1 MLYGFDT
8 KDDKAAT
15 AALITYAVYKSRD
28 VKRGPSGYEMWAQ
41 IERFARTS
49 SKRATDFGTFLN
61 KFKSKMA
68 CGTINPK
75 WTSTGILKKTATILE
90 TGEIITQTKD
100 TKDRDF
106 MIEIME
112 SPQEYQKQVIDM
124 IYKQTQRI
132 VLLVRDRL
140 EREKIVIDY
149 LEEEE
154 V

>member
-1 MLYGFDT
+1 
-8 KDDKAAT
+8 
-15 AALITYAVYKSRD
+15 
-28 VKRGPSGYEMWAQ
+28 
-41 IERFARTS
+41 
-49 SKRATDFGTFLN
+49 
-61 KFKSKMA
+61 MA